1 VVECLARLSTVSHLP
16 RRKRWLSIWDC
27 GLNSPLQ
34 RKRDRIAPS
43 KVPMLELSNH
53 TVLIVDFAGAC
64 RLREHLLSTGVR
76 VHVINPAAALI
87 WARCKKIDAAF
98 ISIDDA
104 STALCEQ
111 LKALGVR
118 PIIVTAD
125 DASGFSSASTSWR
138 AILRSR
144 ASRRAEPADIYLN

>member
-1 VVECLARLSTVSHLP
+1 RY
-16 RRKRWLSIWDC
+16 
-27 GLNSPLQ
+27 
-34 RKRDRIAPS
+34 
-43 KVPMLELSNH
+43 

-64 RLREHLLSTGVR
+64 RLREQLLAAGAS

-87 WARCKKIDAAF
+87 WAQCKKIDAAF

-111 LKALGVR
+111 LKVLGVR

-125 DASGFSSASTSWR
+125 DAPGFASGSVSLQAFSGS
-138 AILRSR
+138 RS
-144 ASRRAEPADIYLN
+144 SRLTQLSDTYIN